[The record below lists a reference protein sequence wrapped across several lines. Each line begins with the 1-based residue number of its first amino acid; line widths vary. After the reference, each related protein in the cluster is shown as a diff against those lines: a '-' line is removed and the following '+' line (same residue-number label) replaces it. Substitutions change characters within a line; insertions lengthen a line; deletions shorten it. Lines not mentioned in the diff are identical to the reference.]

1 MSGTGVVR
9 ELRDNEK
16 EKVASAMDIL
26 KETVDKKELTH
37 VDLAMLIDK
46 IVVYEHEG
54 ERLDIEVVWNTLF
67 MEVSEQ
73 CVG

>member
-1 MSGTGVVR
+1 
-9 ELRDNEK
+9 
-16 EKVASAMDIL
+16 MDIL